1 MKKWYFVFLFL
12 LFFGFQIHASADV
25 LRYSAR
31 SYYYNGDEIEIP
43 IYVALDENILSL
55 EVDFDFSEEV
65 SFLDFTS
72 DYQILE
78 SNQDGISLSFADGVG
93 NQDLIGTLKIKISDG
108 LKAYERLVLNFRN
121 ITYTNSIGHPVAA
134 TEDESVSFFIRE
146 GENNYLRDVSVGT
159 ITFRR

>member
-1 MKKWYFVFLFL
+1 MIWKKDILFSCFCCFLAFKYML
-12 LFFGFQIHASADV
+12 L
-25 LRYSAR
+25 LMWYSAR

-134 TEDESVSFFIRE
+134 TEDESVLEKEKIIIWEMFQ
-146 GENNYLRDVSVGT
+146 
-159 ITFRR
+159 